1 MPIPTIY
8 FTEKKINDILK
19 FLEGPPSSIEST
31 LSKAGKLRWA
41 TWSFHLTDN
50 SVFRTFSPTKSKFLL
65 LTRFSYGEVPE
76 SHHPQEV
83 AKMEF
88 SLKNKVLLITGASRG
103 IGQAAAIGLAQA
115 GADLAIT
122 SRSLPDLEKVAEEIK
137 KTGRKCLPVPAHVGK
152 MEEINNLVKRVLEE
166 FGRIDILVNNAATN
180 PTMAQAID
188 IEERAWDSIMNL
200 NLKGLF
206 FLSQAVA
213 KVMRGKGGG
222 KIINVASV
230 AGITPDILPIY
241 SISKAGVIMA
251 TKVMAQQWAQFNI
264 RVNAIAPG
272 LTKTRFSEALW
283 KNPDILKMAMLK
295 TPMGRPAEPVE
306 MVGAIIYLA
315 SDASSY
321 VTGQVIAIDG
331 GNTI

>member
-1 MPIPTIY
+1 M
-8 FTEKKINDILK
+8 D
-19 FLEGPPSSIEST
+19 
-31 LSKAGKLRWA
+31 
-41 TWSFHLTDN
+41 
-50 SVFRTFSPTKSKFLL
+50 
-65 LTRFSYGEVPE
+65 
-76 SHHPQEV
+76 
-83 AKMEF
+83 F
-88 SLKNKVLLITGASRG
+88 SLKGKVALVTGASRG
-103 IGQAAAIGLAQA
+103 IGQATAMGLAQT
-115 GADLAIT
+115 GADIAIA
-122 SRSLPDLEKVAEEIK
+122 SRKLPDLEKVAEEIR
-137 KTGRKCLPVPAHVGK
+137 KTGRKCLPVAAHLAR
-152 MEEINNLVKRVLEE
+152 MEEINNLVKAVLEE
-166 FGRIDILVNNAATN
+166 FGKIDILVNNAATN

-188 IEERAWDSIMNL
+188 IDERAWDSIMNL

-213 KVMRGKGGG
+213 RVMKGKGGG
-222 KIINVASV
+222 RIINVASV

-264 RVNAIAPG
+264 RVNAVAPG

-283 KNPDILKMAMLK
+283 KNPDILKVAMSR
-295 TPMGRPAEPVE
+295 TPMARPADPEE

-331 GNTI
+331 GITI

>member
-1 MPIPTIY
+1 
-8 FTEKKINDILK
+8 
-19 FLEGPPSSIEST
+19 
-31 LSKAGKLRWA
+31 
-41 TWSFHLTDN
+41 
-50 SVFRTFSPTKSKFLL
+50 
-65 LTRFSYGEVPE
+65 
-76 SHHPQEV
+76 
-83 AKMEF
+83 MEF
-88 SLKNKVLLITGASRG
+88 SLKNKVVLITGASRG
-103 IGQAAAIGLAQA
+103 IGQVTAIGLAQA
-115 GADLAIT
+115 GADVALA
-122 SRSLPDLEKVAEEIK
+122 SRKLPDLEKVAEEIK
-137 KTGRKCLPVPAHVGK
+137 KTGRKCLPVATHVGK
-152 MEEINNLVKRVLEE
+152 IEEINSLVKRVLEE
-166 FGRIDILVNNAATN
+166 FGKIDILVNNAATN
-180 PTMAQAID
+180 PNMAPAID
-188 IEERAWDSIMNL
+188 VDERAWDAVMNL

-222 KIINVASV
+222 RIINVASV

-251 TKVMAQQWAQFNI
+251 TKVMAQQWAPYNI

-283 KNPDILKMAMLK
+283 KNPDILKIAMSR
-295 TPMGRPAEPVE
+295 TPLARPAEPEE

-331 GNTI
+331 GTTI